1 MTNQIGIGT
10 KFQTSYRGMSVSSR
24 DTMVYESW
32 EVVDILEDGY
42 HCELRSSDAVMESN
56 QSFGKFFDE
65 STIIN
70 ALRK

>member
-1 MTNQIGIGT
+1 MANQIGIGT
-10 KFQTSYRGMSVSSR
+10 KFQTSYRGMGVASR

-42 HCELRSSDAVMESN
+42 RCELRSSDAVMESN